1 MALRFLEAIPAA
13 SEGCPD
19 DAATGP
25 RSDAGPAARGA
36 ARGSLAGSAYPCL
49 AELAA
54 GRWSVADADVACRS
68 LGKHTDAVV
77 VVVVAADPFRQP
89 SCVQSTCYAVDEAA
103 FVMDQSTEFCRLTT
117 QRATLENDAYAPKN
131 KHLPLPVASKHDVT
145 W

>member
-13 SEGCPD
+13 NEGCPD
-19 DAATGP
+19 DSATGP
-25 RSDAGPAARGA
+25 RSDAGPA

-54 GRWSVADADVACRS
+54 GRRSVADADVACRS
-68 LGKHTDAVV
+68 LGKHADAVPVLVV

-89 SCVQSTCYAVDEAA
+89 SRVQSTRYALDEAA
-103 FVMDQSTEFCRLTT
+103 FVIDRSTEFCRLTT
-117 QRATLENDAYAPKN
+117 QRATLENGVYAPKN